1 MRNDQYFRHD
11 ASASANQKLI
21 TLMLKEGAR
30 GYGVYWILL
39 EMLRKRNDFRLPL
52 DFLGAV
58 SSICHTHR
66 RVVERVVRDYDLFV
80 VEDGYFYSPGMNKR
94 MGAFLAKISK
104 NSKESTPDSD
114 GNELKSSD
122 LSLLSARVEEEKRGE
137 QSNSSRE
144 TEAAAAAAV
153 AALESPLFPIR
164 SWETLVDEMAADRS
178 WMDMV
183 GAHSALGQ
191 LYIDHRDEVVD
202 LFRQHIRL
210 YDKGGGLLR
219 RNDVRQYCANY
230 LAAGSRTCQGVRQR
244 LLDALRQRQTD
255 DGVSPYETIVDGH
268 RTYLGR
274 PIPDDAPPR
283 PDEYAV
289 WNEQTHRWE
298 R

>member
-1 MRNDQYFRHD
+1 M
-11 ASASANQKLI
+11 
-21 TLMLKEGAR
+21 
-30 GYGVYWILL
+30 YWILL

-104 NSKESTPDSD
+104 NVQESTPNSED
-114 GNELKSSD
+114 NRPESSD
-122 LSLLSARVEEEKRGE
+122 LPLLSARVEEKRRGE
-137 QSNSSRE
+137 KSNSS
-144 TEAAAAAAV
+144 
-153 AALESPLFPIR
+153 ALSPIR

-183 GAHSALGQ
+183 GTHSALGQ

-210 YDKGGGLLR
+210 YDKGSGLLR
-219 RNDVRQYCANY
+219 RNDVRQYFANY

-274 PIPDDAPPR
+274 PIPDSAPPR
-283 PDEYAV
+283 PDEFSV
-289 WNEQTHRWE
+289 WDEDKEKWTR
-298 R
+298 

>member
-104 NSKESTPDSD
+104 NSQESTPNSED
-114 GNELKSSD
+114 NRPESSD
-122 LSLLSARVEEEKRGE
+122 LPLLSARVEEKRRGE
-137 QSNSSRE
+137 KSNSS
-144 TEAAAAAAV
+144 
-153 AALESPLFPIR
+153 ALSPIR

-183 GAHSALGQ
+183 GTHSALGQ

-210 YDKGGGLLR
+210 YDKGSGLLR
-219 RNDVRQYCANY
+219 RNDVRQYFANY

-274 PIPDDAPPR
+274 PIPDSAPPR
-283 PDEYAV
+283 PDEFSV
-289 WNEQTHRWE
+289 WDEDKEKWTR
-298 R
+298 